1 MALFQVKKKSKKREE
16 DNSKQKKRKST
27 HKKSKKK
34 TPKEISISSD
44 SSQEVEKK
52 ISKKKRSKRPRNESS
67 SIASSSI
74 LSSVNQPQASD
85 VSFSYPFWKLHLAQV
100 KGTARTDPQE
110 AERLTH
116 AMKHIQRVYDNK
128 DKQRSI
134 LGRLFKAKLSYENS
148 DFDKKQA
155 LDCFLMNN
163 HVGAKDIVLKIVE
176 KQRVHNENKGGSVA
190 ASSPDKS
197 LDNSRH
203 SAVKRNSIDNSR
215 HTNRSFDLTAR
226 SAYSTAYGHGR
237 GVRPL
242 LGKQLSIFKKG
253 ISERTEFDHSVADE
267 DSVASSM
274 TEEDHVADNKREE
287 KVQRRR
293 SSTGYNYTQTPKRSN
308 TCSPLPKSHQKQQ
321 PSLQSS
327 SFPYPLGIFDHI
339 DLNAMEWLPIDT
351 HTSTLSH
358 TIHTT
363 SAEDEAS
370 NASDITPNT
379 VTSQQI
385 DEMISQFKKQKSARR
400 HTIPYGSSRQL
411 KIPNNKEQS
420 SRTTETS
427 DTSESP
433 RDVMRRIEQKWKK
446 DVDLL
451 QVSRSTNRTTE
462 TARQR
467 RRRLERAH
475 HVRSR

>member
-1 MALFQVKKKSKKREE
+1 MALFQVKKKSKKKEE
-16 DNSKQKKRKST
+16 DSPNQKKRNKNN

-34 TPKEISISSD
+34 PVKEISISSD
-44 SSQEVEKK
+44 SSQEVIKAK
-52 ISKKKRSKRPRNESS
+52 TKSKTKKRSKRPRNESS
-67 SIASSSI
+67 SVASSSI
-74 LSSVNQPQASD
+74 LTSPLNTATAGNQQPQTLD
-85 VSFSYPFWKLHLAQV
+85 TFTYTYPFWKLHLAQI

-110 AERLTH
+110 AEQLTH
-116 AMKHIQRVYDNK
+116 AMKHIQKVYDNK

-163 HVGAKDIVLKIVE
+163 HIGAKDIVLKIVE
-176 KQRVHNENKGGSVA
+176 KQRIYNETKNNGGSSTI

-197 LDNSRH
+197 KNSMDIDQSRH
-203 SAVKRNSIDNSR
+203 SSVG
-215 HTNRSFDLTAR
+215 R
-226 SAYSTAYGHGR
+226 SAYSTAYGNGK
-237 GVRPL
+237 GVRPI

-253 ISERTEFDHSVADE
+253 ISERTEFDHSVADQ

-274 TEEDHVADNKREE
+274 TEEDHVDHKKKN
-287 KVQRRR
+287 
-293 SSTGYNYTQTPKRSN
+293 SNIHQTPKRSN
-308 TCSPLPKSHQKQQ
+308 QKMQMQQQQSSSP
-321 PSLQSS
+321 SS
-327 SFPYPLGIFDHI
+327 SFPYPLGVFDHI

-351 HTSTLSH
+351 QTSTFKLS
-358 TIHTT
+358 
-363 SAEDEAS
+363 DEAS
-370 NASDITPNT
+370 NASSELTPNT

-385 DEMISQFKKQKSARR
+385 DEIITTFQKQKSSRR
-400 HTIPYGSSRQL
+400 HTIPYGSTRQL
-411 KIPNNKEQS
+411 HIPKSKEQS

-451 QVSRSTNRTTE
+451 QVSRSTARTTE

-467 RRRLERAH
+467 MRRLERAY

>member
-1 MALFQVKKKSKKREE
+1 MALFQVKKKLKKRDE
-16 DNSKQKKRKST
+16 DPSTKKKRKSIN
-27 HKKSKKK
+27 KKK
-34 TPKEISISSD
+34 KKPLKEISISSE
-44 SSQEVEKK
+44 SSHEVLKK
-52 ISKKKRSKRPRNESS
+52 QSKKKKRSKKRPRNESS
-67 SIASSSI
+67 SVASSSI
-74 LSSVNQPQASD
+74 LSSSMTKPQSD
-85 VSFSYPFWKLHLAQV
+85 TTFTYPFWKLHLAQV

-116 AMKHIQRVYDNK
+116 AMKHIQKVYNNK

-134 LGRLFKAKLSYENS
+134 LGRLFKAKLHYENS

-163 HVGAKDIVLKIVE
+163 HLGAKDIVLKIVE
-176 KQRVHNENKGGSVA
+176 KQRIHNESKGGTSTSVA
-190 ASSPDKS
+190 ASPNKNEDIDS
-197 LDNSRH
+197 SRH
-203 SAVKRNSIDNSR
+203 S
-215 HTNRSFDLTAR
+215 AR
-226 SAYSTAYGHGR
+226 SAYSTAYGNGR

-274 TEEDHVADNKREE
+274 TEEDHVADALKK
-287 KVQRRR
+287 KVERR
-293 SSTGYNYTQTPKRSN
+293 SSTGYYHHHQRPKRRSN
-308 TCSPLPKSHQKQQ
+308 ASPLPVSHPNKQSQ
-321 PSLQSS
+321 SSSSSS
-327 SFPYPLGIFDHI
+327 SFPYPLGVFDHI

-358 TIHTT
+358 TIRTT
-363 SAEDEAS
+363 SAEEDEAS
-370 NASDITPNT
+370 HASDITPNT
-379 VTSQQI
+379 TTSKEI
-385 DEMISQFKKQKSARR
+385 DEMIAKFKKQKSARR
-400 HTIPYGSSRQL
+400 HTIPYGSTRQ
-411 KIPNNKEQS
+411 IQTNKEQS

-451 QVSRSTNRTTE
+451 QGSRSTVRTTE

-467 RRRLERAH
+467 MRRLERAY